1 MKHCIHTHTHARMHT
16 LTYPHT
22 HTHTHTHTRPLI
34 HRVKLAVHKET
45 GECVAVKIM
54 NVNGKEG
61 LTDECL
67 RKEVVTE
74 MMEEALLYG
83 IMSALIHHRFSG
95 YIPVQFNAG
104 LN

>member
-1 MKHCIHTHTHARMHT
+1 MHT
-16 LTYPHT
+16 RTHTYPHT
-22 HTHTHTHTRPLI
+22 HSHPHTLPLI

-67 RKEVVTE
+67 RKEVVIE
-74 MMEEALLYG
+74 MVEEALLFI
-83 IMSALIHHRFSG
+83 IMSALIRHHFSG